1 MTDTPDQDRT
11 VVAQSAVPAGVEH
24 PVEALHEA
32 VQEDEAALAATT
44 VPDPGPVPEA
54 QTQVVPTDSDAVAT
68 SQAAATAAMAP
79 EFMPYRELFQLMG
92 AIVFVLIVLAVG
104 WNAMHASGI
113 WPE

>member
-11 VVAQSAVPAGVEH
+11 TVAQSAVPAGVAH

-32 VQEDEAALAATT
+32 VQEDEAALAATAI
-44 VPDPGPVPEA
+44 PDPGPVPEA
-54 QTQVVPTDSDAVAT
+54 QAHVGPTDSDAVAT
-68 SQAAATAAMAP
+68 SQAAAMAT
-79 EFMPYRELFQLMG
+79 EFMPYKELFQLMG